1 MKGFTLVETL
11 MAITLTAILS
21 IVALYAYQLILK
33 QYRLYDQINE
43 EMYHYQHFSALIR
56 HQAREARYMER
67 YQNQLRFDFGEYS
80 ATYDFEE
87 DIILR
92 EHSLQP
98 GLIDTL
104 PVSAYL
110 LRSAYEN
117 ERQDYGLIDYCNI
130 QLRAFDE
137 KQALSLSKRYGA
149 EELMNYQNGERSYEY

>member
-1 MKGFTLVETL
+1 

-43 EMYHYQHFSALIR
+43 ELYHYQHFSALIR
-56 HQAREARYMER
+56 HQTKEARYMER

-87 DIILR
+87 KMILR

-104 PVSAYL
+104 PVSALL

-117 ERQDYGLIDYCNI
+117 ERQDFGLIDFCSI
-130 QLRAFDE
+130 QLKAFGE
-137 KQALSLSKRYGA
+137 RQPLSIYKQYGA
-149 EELMNYQNGERSYEY
+149 EELMNYQEQ